1 MHYTSLTPQDFVP
14 PLLHMEIGMVNQV
27 WDHLEQWI
35 DNVVEMVPPHEQ
47 EARKKLKEVAEQL
60 AIALSE
66 REEKEKNNNIEKR
79 EKSAEVKLLKS
90 ELRKSKDD
98 TERNELSTRIIL
110 LEALVTHLKNDYQI
124 SKEKVKEYQAE
135 LSLYKKKVVELKAER
150 GKPEA
155 SIVAEI

>member
-1 MHYTSLTPQDFVP
+1 
-14 PLLHMEIGMVNQV
+14 MEIGMVNQV

-35 DNVVEMVPPHEQ
+35 DDVVEMVPPHEQ

-135 LSLYKKKVVELKAER
+135 LSLYEKR
-150 GKPEA
+150 
-155 SIVAEI
+155 SSS